1 MKLLVLLIKSFTL
14 SKEIY
19 ISVVKIPFSILRTVF
34 KVAVIGVFILPL
46 ILTYPILAYYLD
58 KLDKAIKFLL
68 EQKSK
73 MAVKSLMCR

>member
-46 ILTYPILAYYLD
+46 ILAYPILAYYLA